1 MISNLKGIKIQGRK
15 FSSNPVDFCFWNN
28 DKIRL
33 SLVYGK
39 NGSGKSTIS
48 DAFTFLKNNET
59 KDFSCLSEITFDNH
73 SLSEDDKKSIHV
85 FNEKFIDSNI
95 KIKEDGIDS
104 IVMFGKQV
112 DIDNQISETE
122 KRLNAK
128 NTEIENQ
135 NNIVN
140 NFLDSSNANSPT
152 YFINQCISELK
163 RDNGWAG
170 KERVIKSA
178 RVNSP
183 VTQTTVANI
192 ISQYKTEKELELL
205 IQDYTEK
212 KKLFDSVT
220 SDSTEINQ
228 EVKLFNFD
236 TIDSKAKALL
246 TKKIEQTELTEREK
260 RIFSFIENNGQE
272 LLTKARTYFS
282 DKDSDFCP
290 YCYQSIEKE
299 YKSNLMEE
307 FKKVLNKEV
316 EEYQKKLETLKIRN
330 LSFDITPYEQIER
343 TVTQNVQ
350 LELDKVNKSI
360 QNYNKLVDNR
370 INNVYQDFSEEDY
383 NIFIEDSIQPL
394 NEALKKL
401 EEKREQF
408 NDLVHNKNNLKKVL
422 LILNSQIA
430 NKQISEK
437 YLKYEEQLKKQEIEE
452 VKLSTLEN
460 EKSEIEIE
468 LASLN
473 EQKKSIKIAQEHIN
487 YLLQY
492 VFFSKDKLIIESHD
506 GIYQIKSSG
515 LPVKPNQISC
525 GERNIMALC
534 YYFTE
539 LFSGKDETSIYSDAN
554 LLIIDD
560 PVSSFDKENR
570 VGVLSLLKY
579 ELQHF
584 VSGNPDTKVLI
595 MTHDLMA
602 FYDIEKIA
610 QELKAQNN
618 ILYNSVEIL
627 KTSIKDF
634 NSKKT
639 NEYSKL
645 LGAVYSFAI
654 APSENSEIEPYIGN
668 IIRRVIEAYSTFIYK
683 VGIDAISF
691 DREILSQIHNKK
703 QQEYF
708 SNLMYRILL
717 HGESHSEERV
727 KSLEDFCNGISTDEK
742 NRIAKDI
749 LCFLYL
755 LNPVHISRHLK
766 EISDAEEKIKNW
778 CTNLPSK

>member
-15 FSSNPVDFCFWNN
+15 FSANPEDFCFWNT

-48 DAFTFLKNNET
+48 DAFTLLKNNEND
-59 KDFSCLSEITFDNH
+59 DFCCISEITFDNH

-122 KRLNAK
+122 KRLNSK
-128 NTEIENQ
+128 KTEIENQ
-135 NNIVN
+135 NNIVT
-140 NFLDSSNANSPT
+140 NFLDVSNANSPI
-152 YFINQCISELK
+152 YFLNQCISELK

-192 ISQYKTEKELELL
+192 ISQYKTEKELEVL

-220 SDSTEINQ
+220 SNSTEIDQ
-228 EVKLFNFD
+228 EVTLFNFGK
-236 TIDSKAKALL
+236 IDSKAKALL
-246 TKKIEQTELTEREK
+246 TKKIEQSELTEREK
-260 RIFSFIENNGQE
+260 RIFSFIENNGQD
-272 LLTKARTYFS
+272 LLTKAKTYFS
-282 DKDSDFCP
+282 IEDSDFCP
-290 YCYQSIEKE
+290 YCYQTIDEE

-316 EEYQKKLETLKIRN
+316 EDYQKELETLKIKN
-330 LSFDITPYEQIER
+330 LSFDISPYEQIER
-343 TVTQNVQ
+343 SVTQTVQ
-350 LELDKVNKSI
+350 LELDKINKII
-360 QNYNKLVDNR
+360 QTYNKLIDNR

-401 EEKREQF
+401 EEKRKQF
-408 NDLVHNKNNLKKVL
+408 NDLVKNKNNLKNEL
-422 LILNSQIA
+422 LTLNSQIA
-430 NKQISEK
+430 NKQILEK
-437 YLKYEEQLKKQEIEE
+437 YLKYEEQLKKQETENT
-452 VKLSTLEN
+452 KLSTLEN
-460 EKSEIEIE
+460 EKSEIEKE
-468 LASLN
+468 LSSLN

-492 VFFSKDKLIIESHD
+492 VFFSKDKLTIESHD

-515 LPVKPNQISC
+515 LSVKPNQISC

-539 LFSGKDETSIYSDAN
+539 LFSGKDEAAIYSDTN

-584 VSGNPDTKVLI
+584 VSGNPETKVLI

-610 QELKAQNN
+610 QELNSHNECTYNFIELAQTG
-618 ILYNSVEIL
+618 L
-627 KTSIKDF
+627 KDF
-634 NSKKT
+634 SFKKS

-645 LGAVYSFAI
+645 LKTIYNFAVS
-654 APSENSEIEPYIGN
+654 PSDNMEIESYIGN
-668 IIRRVIEAYSTFIYK
+668 IIRRVVEAYSTFIYK

-691 DREILSQIHNKK
+691 DEEILSEIENTK

-717 HGESHSEERV
+717 NGESHSEERV
-727 KSLEDFCNGISTDEK
+727 RSLEDFCNGISIDEK

-755 LNPVHISRHLK
+755 LNPVHISKHLQG
-766 EISDAEEKIKNW
+766 IVNAEDKIKEW
-778 CTNLPSK
+778 CATLPS

>member
-1 MISNLKGIKIQGRK
+1 MFNNLKGIKLQGRK
-15 FSSNPVDFCFWNN
+15 FSSNPVDFVFWST

-48 DAFTFLKNNET
+48 EAFSCLKKNDNE
-59 KDFSCLSEITFDNH
+59 DFSCLNEITFDGRP
-73 SLSEDDKKSIHV
+73 LLEDDKQSIHV
-85 FNEKFIDSNI
+85 FNEKYIDSNI
-95 KIKEDGIDS
+95 KIKDDGIDS

-112 DIDNQISETE
+112 DIDNQINETE
-122 KRLNAK
+122 KRLNTKKA
-128 NTEIENQ
+128 EIENQ
-135 NNIVN
+135 NRIITD
-140 NFLDSSNANSPT
+140 FLDATNSNSPA
-152 YFINQCISELK
+152 YYLNQCISELK

-178 RVNSP
+178 RVNSS
-183 VTQTTVANI
+183 VTKTTVANI
-192 ISQYKTEKELELL
+192 ISQYKTEKELDLL

-220 SDSTEINQ
+220 SNSTEINQ
-228 EVKLFNFD
+228 EVKLFNLD
-236 TIDSKAKALL
+236 KIDSKAKTLL
-246 TKKIEQTELTEREK
+246 TRKIEQTELTEREK
-260 RIFSFIENNGQE
+260 RIFSFIEKNGQE
-272 LLTKARTYFS
+272 LLTKAKLYFA
-282 DKDSDFCP
+282 DEKSDFCP
-290 YCYQSIEKE
+290 YCYQEIDRN
-299 YKSNLMEE
+299 YKSNLMDE

-316 EEYQKKLETLKIRN
+316 EDYQKELDTLKIKN
-330 LSFDITPYEQIER
+330 LSFDLTPYAQIEQ
-343 TVTQNVQ
+343 TVTQTVQ
-350 LELDKVNKSI
+350 LELDKVNRTI
-360 QNYNKLVDNR
+360 QNFNNIIEKR
-370 INNVYQDFSEEDY
+370 KNNVYQEFSEKEY
-383 NIFIEDSIQPL
+383 NIYIENAIKPL
-394 NEALKKL
+394 NDALARL
-401 EEKREQF
+401 EEKRIEF
-408 NDLVHNKNNLKKVL
+408 NNLVNNKNTLKKEL
-422 LILNSQIA
+422 LNLNSQIA

-437 YLKYEEQLKKQEIEE
+437 YLKYEEQLKKQETENTNF
-452 VKLSTLEN
+452 SALEN
-460 EKSEIEIE
+460 EKSAIE
-468 LASLN
+468 LELANLN

-492 VFFSKDKLIIESHD
+492 VFFSKDKLTIESHD
-506 GIYQIKSSG
+506 GIYQIKSCG

-539 LFSGKDETSIYSDAN
+539 LFAGKEEAKIYSDAN

-584 VSGNPDTKVLI
+584 ISGNLYTKVLI

-610 QELKAQNN
+610 KELSTQNN
-618 ILYNSVEIL
+618 CSYNFIELVQ
-627 KTSIKDF
+627 TGIKDF
-634 NSKKT
+634 SFNKS

-645 LGAVYSFAI
+645 LVTIYNFAI
-654 APSENSEIEPYIGN
+654 SPTENSEIEPYIGN
-668 IIRRVIEAYSTFIYK
+668 IIRRVVEAYSTFIYK

-691 DREILSQIHNKK
+691 DEEIISQIKNTK

-717 HGESHSEERV
+717 NGDSHSEEKV

-755 LNPVHISRHLK
+755 LNPVHISKHLK
-766 EISDAEEKIKNW
+766 GITDAENRIKEW
-778 CTNLPSK
+778 CACLPL

>member
-1 MISNLKGIKIQGRK
+1 MVSNLKGIKLQGRK
-15 FSSNPVDFCFWNN
+15 FSANPVDLCFWNT

-33 SLVYGK
+33 SLLYGK

-48 DAFTFLKNNET
+48 DAFSCLKNNENE
-59 KDFSCLSEITFDNH
+59 DFSYLNEITFDGCP
-73 SLSEDDKKSIHV
+73 LLEDDKKNIHV

-112 DIDNQISETE
+112 DIDNQINETE
-122 KRLNAK
+122 KRLNTKIA
-128 NTEIENQ
+128 EIENQ
-135 NNIVN
+135 NRIITD
-140 NFLDSSNANSPT
+140 FLDASNSSSPA
-152 YFINQCISELK
+152 YFLNQCISELK

-170 KERVIKSA
+170 KERVLKAA
-178 RVNSP
+178 RVNSS
-183 VTQTTVANI
+183 VSQTTITNI
-192 ISQYKTEKELELL
+192 MNQYNTEKELEELML
-205 IQDYTEK
+205 DYTEK

-220 SDSTEINQ
+220 SDSTEITQ
-228 EVKLFNFD
+228 EVELFCFEE
-236 TIDSKAKALL
+236 IDSKAKTLL
-246 TKKIEQTELTEREK
+246 TRKIEQTELTDREK
-260 RIFSFIENNGQE
+260 RIFLFIEKNGQD
-272 LLTKARTYFS
+272 LLTKAKSYFS
-282 DKDSDFCP
+282 NENSDFCP
-290 YCYQSIEKE
+290 YCYQEIDKN

-316 EEYQKKLETLKIRN
+316 EDYQNELDTVKIKN
-330 LSFDITPYEQIER
+330 LNFDLTPYNQIEQS
-343 TVTQNVQ
+343 VTQAVQ
-350 LELDKVNKSI
+350 LELNKINKII
-360 QNYNKLVDNR
+360 QNYNKLIDDR
-370 INNVYQDFSEEDY
+370 KNNVYQEFSEKDY
-383 NIFIEDSIQPL
+383 NIYIEDAIKPL
-394 NEALKKL
+394 NKALEKL
-401 EEKREQF
+401 EEKRKEF
-408 NDLVHNKNNLKKVL
+408 NNLVNNKNNLKKEL
-422 LILNSQIA
+422 LNLNSQIA
-430 NKQISEK
+430 NKQISENYSK
-437 YLKYEEQLKKQEIEE
+437 YKEQLVKQEKE
-452 VKLSTLEN
+452 KTKFSTLES
-460 EKSEIEIE
+460 EKSAIKLE
-468 LASLN
+468 LANLN

-492 VFFSKDKLIIESHD
+492 VFFSKNKLTIESHD
-506 GIYQIKSSG
+506 GIYQIKSCG

-539 LFSGKDETSIYSDAN
+539 LFSGKEEAKIYSDAN

-610 QELKAQNN
+610 QELNAKKNC
-618 ILYNSVEIL
+618 LYNIFELSL
-627 KTSIKDF
+627 TGIKDF
-634 NSKKT
+634 GFNKS

-645 LGAVYSFAI
+645 LGTIYNFAI
-654 APSENSEIEPYIGN
+654 TPTENTEIELYIGN
-668 IIRRVIEAYSTFIYK
+668 TIRRVVEAYSTFNYK

-691 DREILSQIHNKK
+691 DEEILSQIKNKK

-717 HGESHSEERV
+717 NGESHSEEKV

-755 LNPVHISRHLK
+755 LNPVHISKHLH
-766 EISDAEEKIKNW
+766 EITDAENRIKEW
-778 CTNLPSK
+778 CATLPL

>member
-1 MISNLKGIKIQGRK
+1 MISNLKGIKLQGRK
-15 FSSNPVDFCFWNN
+15 FTTNPVDFCFWNT
-28 DKIRL
+28 DKIRI

-48 DAFTFLKNNET
+48 DAFTFLKNTET
-59 KDFSCLSEITFDNH
+59 EDFSCLSEITFDNQP
-73 SLSEDDKKSIHV
+73 LSEDDKKSIHV

-95 KIKEDGIDS
+95 KIKENGIDS
-104 IVMFGKQV
+104 IVMFGEQVNIDKQ
-112 DIDNQISETE
+112 IEKTE
-122 KRLNAK
+122 ERLNAK
-128 NTEIENQ
+128 KTEIENQ
-135 NNIVN
+135 NNIVTS
-140 NFLDSSNANSPT
+140 FLDESNANSPM
-152 YFINQCISELK
+152 YFLNQCISELK

-170 KERVIKSA
+170 KERGIKSA
-178 RVNSP
+178 RVNSS
-183 VTQTTVANI
+183 VTKTTVANI
-192 ISQYKTEKELELL
+192 ISQYKTEKELDLL

-220 SDSTEINQ
+220 SDSTEITQ
-228 EVKLFNFD
+228 EVTLFNFKE
-236 TIDSKAKALL
+236 TDSKAKTLL
-246 TKKIEQTELTEREK
+246 TRKIEQTELTEREK
-260 RIFSFIENNGQE
+260 RIFSFIEKNGQE
-272 LLTKARTYFS
+272 LLAKAKTYFT
-282 DKDSDFCP
+282 DKNSDFCP
-290 YCYQSIEKE
+290 YCFQTIDKE

-316 EEYQKKLETLKIRN
+316 EDYQKELENLKIKN

-343 TVTQNVQ
+343 TKTQNIQ
-350 LELDKVNKSI
+350 LELDKANKII
-360 QNYNKLVDNR
+360 QSFNNLLDNR
-370 INNVYQDFSEEDY
+370 KNNVYQDFSEEDY
-383 NIFIEDSIQPL
+383 TICIEEAIKPL
-394 NEALKKL
+394 NEALVQL
-401 EEKREQF
+401 EEKRKEF
-408 NDLVHNKNNLKKVL
+408 NDLVNNKNNLKKQL

-437 YLKYEEQLKKQEIEE
+437 YLKYEEQLKKQETENT
-452 VKLSTLEN
+452 KLSTLED
-460 EKSEIEIE
+460 ERSAIELE

-492 VFFSKDKLIIESHD
+492 VFFSKDKLTIESHD
-506 GIYQIKSSG
+506 GIYQIKSCG

-539 LFSGKDETSIYSDAN
+539 LFAGKEEAKIYSDAN

-584 VSGNPDTKVLI
+584 ISGNPYTKVLI

-610 QELKAQNN
+610 QELSAQNN
-618 ILYNSVEIL
+618 CSYNFIEL
-627 KTSIKDF
+627 AQTGIKDF
-634 NSKKT
+634 SFKKS

-645 LGAVYSFAI
+645 LATIYNFAI
-654 APSENSEIEPYIGN
+654 SPTENSEIEPYIGN
-668 IIRRVIEAYSTFIYK
+668 TIRRVVEAYSTFIYK
-683 VGIDAISF
+683 VGIDTISF
-691 DREILSQIHNKK
+691 DAEIISQIKNTK

-717 HGESHSEERV
+717 NGESHSEEKV
-727 KSLEDFCNGISTDEK
+727 KSLEDFCNGISPDEK

-755 LNPVHISRHLK
+755 LNPVHISKHLRGITDVENRIK
-766 EISDAEEKIKNW
+766 EW
-778 CTNLPSK
+778 CASLPS